1 LGSVFL
7 PIRWGADAEA
17 VMIEIVSP
25 VEPRCDGRTSNSQ
38 SDRIR

>member
-17 VMIEIVSP
+17 VMIEILP
-25 VEPRCDGRTSNSQ
+25 PKR
-38 SDRIR
+38 